1 MTARIRLKKTT
12 NGWKNYCL
20 NVTYATCRGR
30 KMKTYR
36 VSWRK
41 GRRIGAIGI
50 DYPDSVIVQAN
61 SPYDAHMKAYDTH
74 EHLMFVDVTEMDE
87 SDV

>member
-1 MTARIRLKKTT
+1 
-12 NGWKNYCL
+12 
-20 NVTYATCRGR
+20 
-30 KMKTYR
+30 MKTYR

-74 EHLMFVDVTEMDE
+74 EHLMFVDVTEME
-87 SDV
+87 EINVSHHA